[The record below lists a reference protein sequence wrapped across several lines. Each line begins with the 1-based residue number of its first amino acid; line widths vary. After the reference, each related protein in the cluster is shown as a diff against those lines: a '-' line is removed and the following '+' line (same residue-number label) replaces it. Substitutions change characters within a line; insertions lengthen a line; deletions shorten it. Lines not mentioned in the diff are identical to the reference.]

1 MVEKPDTNCIVLL
14 GATASGKTSLGVH
27 LARLAGG
34 EILSADSRQVYR
46 FLDLG
51 SGKDIC
57 EYGDIPYHLIDIADL
72 SSEYS
77 VFDYQRDFH
86 SAFTDVV
93 SRNRVPVIVG
103 GTGMY
108 LDSIIR
114 GYSLVEVP
122 VNEKLR
128 GELASWSLED
138 LVKRLYSLK
147 KEVHNR
153 TDLVERPRLIRAI
166 EIAEYKALCESTAGE
181 PAPSTTSILPGIHPL
196 ILGVHFERSIL
207 RSRIR
212 VRLEE
217 RLKAGMIDEVRNLH
231 ANGVSWER
239 LERLGL
245 EYRFTAEF
253 LQDKIPTEKEYIE
266 SLYIAIGQFA
276 KRQET
281 WFRGMERKGVFIHWI
296 ENADREA
303 AEKIVSEY
311 FSAI

>member
-1 MVEKPDTNCIVLL
+1 MRAFAGMVEKPETNCVVLL

-27 LARLAGG
+27 LARLIGG

-57 EYGDIPYHLIDIADL
+57 EYGDIPYHLINIADL
-72 SSEYS
+72 SLEYS

-86 SAFTDVV
+86 SAFHDVV

-122 VNEKLR
+122 ENITLR
-128 GELASWSLED
+128 EELASLSLED
-138 LVKRLYSLK
+138 LVKHLYTLK

-166 EIAEYKALCESTAGE
+166 EIAEYKTMAD
-181 PAPSTTSILPGIHPL
+181 TSATSRLSGVHPL
-196 ILGVHFERSIL
+196 ILGVHFERSVL

-212 VRLEE
+212 TRLEE
-217 RLKAGMIDEVRNLH
+217 RVKAGLIAEVRNLH
-231 ANGVSWER
+231 ANGASWER

-253 LQDKIPTEKEYIE
+253 LQGKISTEKEYIE

-281 WFRGMERKGVFIHWI
+281 WFRGMERKGVSISWI
-296 ENADREA
+296 ENADISV
-303 AEKIVSEY
+303 AEKIVSE
-311 FSAI
+311 FFGEV